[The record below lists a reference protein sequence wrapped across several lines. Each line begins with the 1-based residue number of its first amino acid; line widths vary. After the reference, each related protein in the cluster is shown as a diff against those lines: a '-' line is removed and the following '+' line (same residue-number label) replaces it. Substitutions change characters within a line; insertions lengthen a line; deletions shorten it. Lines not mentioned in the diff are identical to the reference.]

1 MLGVIIYS
9 AFIMFQN
16 KLSSNNLFCNNN
28 NIFHDDKLDENY
40 RMNTGLCEV
49 KMQNQTDEADE
60 LDRII
65 EHFRN
70 YELLKKLNSSLIS
83 VQEKIDIIK
92 LNDILDIDNCGANIT
107 NAGLLD
113 DWDFIF

>member
-9 AFIMFQN
+9 AFVMFQN

-28 NIFHDDKLDENY
+28 NIFHQDKLDENY
-40 RMNTGLCEV
+40 RMNTGLCELI
-49 KMQNQTDEADE
+49 KNDDHEE

-92 LNDILDIDNCGANIT
+92 MNDILDNCGTNIT
-107 NAGLLD
+107 NGGLLD

>member
-9 AFIMFQN
+9 AFVMFQN

-28 NIFHDDKLDENY
+28 NIFHQDKLDENY
-40 RMNTGLCEV
+40 RMNTGLCELI
-49 KMQNQTDEADE
+49 KNDDHEE

-70 YELLKKLNSSLIS
+70 YKLLKKLNSSLIS

-92 LNDILDIDNCGANIT
+92 VNDILNIDNCGTNIT
-107 NAGLLD
+107 NGGLLD

>member
-28 NIFHDDKLDENY
+28 IFHQDKLDENY

-49 KMQNQTDEADE
+49 IKDDDHKE
-60 LDRII
+60 LDKIN
-65 EHFRN
+65 EYFMN

-92 LNDILDIDNCGANIT
+92 MNDILDNCGPNIT
-107 NAGLLD
+107 NGGLLD